1 MTQLI
6 VSIENPSMLADIRK
20 AIKMIRG
27 VVSVK
32 SERKKPNA
40 VTMSAINE
48 VNNGKAIHCGSFED
62 YKRMAANLDDV

>member
-32 SERKKPNA
+32 SEKSTPNLK
-40 VTMSAINE
+40 TLEAIND
-48 VNNGKAIHCGSFED
+48 VRNGKTIHCGSFEN
-62 YKRMAANLDDV
+62 YKKMVENLDDV